1 MTNGYVKLFSTILAS
16 SIWSED
22 DRTRLVWITMLVLMD
37 GDGQVKGSVPGLAH
51 FARVPVDDCRVALEK
66 FMEPDPETVTQEYDG
81 RRIEV
86 IEGGWRILNAGKYRE
101 MMSLDQRREYWR
113 KKKRE
118 SREKFG
124 RATKEM
130 TIKEVLH
137 QKRRIEA
144 ELE

>member
-37 GDGQVKGSVPGLAH
+37 SEGQVKGSVPGLAH
-51 FARVPVDDCRVALEK
+51 FARVPVEDCRMALAK
-66 FMEPDPETVTQEYDG
+66 FMEPDPETVTQEHDG
-81 RRIEV
+81 RRIEA

-113 KKKRE
+113 KKKQE
-118 SREKFG
+118 SRDKFSK
-124 RATKEM
+124 ATKGM
-130 TIKEVLH
+130 TIKEVVR
-137 QKRRIEA
+137 QKQRIEA
-144 ELE
+144 DFE